1 MSDTPAVFVGIDI
14 AHAHLDIDLRPGGG
28 RPWRVPYTEAG
39 LSDLLTQLRRHRVA
53 LVVLEATGGLEGLVA
68 ATLATAGLPVA
79 VVNPRQVRDFAKAT
93 GQLAKTDP
101 LDATVLAHFAE
112 AIRPPA
118 RALPDA
124 ATQALA
130 ALVTRRR
137 QLREM
142 LDAEQN
148 RLRLAPVALH
158 RDLQLHI
165 DWLRRQLKDLDR
177 QLTHTLRQS
186 PRWRVLTALLASVPG
201 VGPVLTATLLAE
213 LPELGRLSRRELA
226 ALVGVAPFNRD
237 SGSRRGPRRC
247 WGGRAS
253 VRTVLY
259 MATLVATRYNPV
271 IRAVYQRL
279 LATGKC
285 KKVALTACMR
295 KFVII
300 LNAMVKAG
308 TPWQPALPQP

>member
-1 MSDTPAVFVGIDI
+1 MAAMPAVVAGIDI
-14 AHAHLDIDLRPGGG
+14 AQAHLDIDVRPGGG

-39 LSDLLTQLRRHRVA
+39 LADLVAQLRRHHVG
-53 LVVLEATGGLEGLVA
+53 LVVVEATGGLEGLVA
-68 ATLATAGLPVA
+68 ATLVTAGLPVA

-93 GQLAKTDP
+93 GRLAKSDA

-112 AIRPPA
+112 AVRPPA
-118 RALPDA
+118 RQLPDA

-137 QLREM
+137 QVREM
-142 LDAEQN
+142 LEAEQH

-158 RDLQLHI
+158 RDLQRHI
-165 DWLRRQLKDLDR
+165 DWLRRQLEALDR

-186 PRWRVLTALLASVPG
+186 PRWRPLVALLASVPG

-237 SGSRRGPRRC
+237 SGTRRGPRRC
-247 WGGRAS
+247 WGGRAT

-259 MATLVATRYNPV
+259 MATLVATRHNPV
-271 IRAVYQRL
+271 IRAVYERL
-279 LATGKC
+279 RAAGKR

-295 KFVII
+295 KLLII
-300 LNAMVKAG
+300 LNAMVRTG
-308 TPWQPALPQP
+308 RPWQPALSPA